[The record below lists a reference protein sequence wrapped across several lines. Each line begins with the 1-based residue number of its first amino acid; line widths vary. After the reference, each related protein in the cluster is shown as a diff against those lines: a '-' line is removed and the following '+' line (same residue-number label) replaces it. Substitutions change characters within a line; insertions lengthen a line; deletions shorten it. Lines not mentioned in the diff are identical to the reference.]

1 MKISKKKKK
10 QKNKGKC
17 IGIKQRPDTKQI
29 INSIMSK
36 RRKKEKKEKKPFNIE
51 VKNVNII
58 TEEKQPDFKNTTSL
72 IWNGLNREINI
83 SDEEIAYTDG
93 ENKLQLW
100 EKYNVKVPIQYECT
114 MIVSILL
121 QLNTLLL
128 NLIMPIINILLIN
141 RKINRLNN
149 YRNIKLHTL
158 NFIKI
163 IIISHIIINQVD
175 TSRLYHLIKLQ
186 SYMKIFALINF
197 LQMIEKLTST
207 IMVDITT
214 EQKTTEYT
222 KKKNNM
228 ILDFFIQLPI
238 LFLNSLVIIMQ
249 AITFNVIINSKGNS
263 KLNTLLITISFNK
276 LKSSTFK
283 RFNGSSLFQVILQ
296 DGNDRFQLNVALFI
310 VLIKNYFHFNKI
322 LILILVTTA
331 TDWIQQIFIV
341 RYNNIN
347 IEVYNT
353 YKEVMMQDYLKNGI
367 IKRFG
372 MPVDGHIVGCIV
384 LLYRRNISL
393 QSWGLFV
400 VLFLVSKVVCLYL
413 LERLL
418 HVYKGTNMK
427 GIDKDTTRFIK
438 GLPKDTDVSVESMSK
453 VIRYEMNGKKIF

>member
-1 MKISKKKKK
+1 
-10 QKNKGKC
+10 
-17 IGIKQRPDTKQI
+17 
-29 INSIMSK
+29 MSK
-36 RRKKEKKEKKPFNIE
+36 RRKKENKEKKPVNIE

-58 TEEKQPDFKNTTSL
+58 TEEKQSYFKNTKSL
-72 IWNGLNREINI
+72 ILNGLHREINI
-83 SDEEIAYTDG
+83 SDEEIAYTD
-93 ENKLQLW
+93 EEKKLTFW
-100 EKYNVKVPIQYECT
+100 EKYNVKVPVQYECT
-114 MIVSILL
+114 MMVSILL

-128 NLIMPIINILLIN
+128 NLMMPIINILLIT
-141 RKINRLNN
+141 RKNNKRNN

-158 NFIKI
+158 NFMKI

-214 EQKTTEYT
+214 EQKNTEHS
-222 KKKNNM
+222 KRKDNM

-249 AITFNVIINSKGNS
+249 ALTFNVIINSKGSS

-331 TDWIQQIFIV
+331 TDWIQQMFIV

-347 IEVYNT
+347 IDVYKT
-353 YKEVMMQDYLKNGI
+353 YKEVLMQDYLKNGV

-393 QSWGLFV
+393 QSWGLFI
-400 VLFLVSKVVCLYL
+400 VLFLVAKVVCLYI

-418 HVYKGTNMK
+418 HVYECTDVK
-427 GIDKDTTRFIK
+427 GIDKNTTRFIK
-438 GLPKDTDVSVESMSK
+438 GLPKETDVSVESMSK

>member
-1 MKISKKKKK
+1 MNTY
-10 QKNKGKC
+10 QKNTSP
-17 IGIKQRPDTKQI
+17 I
-29 INSIMSK
+29 SVMSK
-36 RRKKEKKEKKPFNIE
+36 RRKKENKEKKPVDIE

-58 TEEKQPDFKNTTSL
+58 TEEKQSSFKNTTSL
-72 IWNGLNREINI
+72 ILNGFHREINT
-83 SDEEIAYTDG
+83 SDEEIAYTD
-93 ENKLQLW
+93 EEKKLTLW
-100 EKYNVKVPIQYECT
+100 EKYNVKVFVQYEYT
-114 MIVSILL
+114 MIISILL

-128 NLIMPIINILLIN
+128 NLMMPIVNILLIK
-141 RKINRLNN
+141 RKRNKLNN
-149 YRNIKLHTL
+149 YRNLKLHIL
-158 NFIKI
+158 NFMKI

-207 IMVDITT
+207 ILVDITT
-214 EQKTTEYT
+214 EQKNTE
-222 KKKNNM
+222 KSKGKNNI

-249 AITFNVIINSKGNS
+249 ALTYNVIINSKGNS

-322 LILILVTTA
+322 LILILVTTT

-341 RYNNIN
+341 RYNNIE
-347 IEVYNT
+347 IDVYNT
-353 YKEVMMQDYLKNGI
+353 YKEVLMQDYLKNGI

-384 LLYRRNISL
+384 LLYRRNISFK
-393 QSWGLFV
+393 SWGLFMILFV
-400 VLFLVSKVVCLYL
+400 VTKVACLYILEKL
-413 LERLL
+413 LN
-418 HVYKGTNMK
+418 VYECTNVK
-427 GIDKDTTRFIK
+427 GIDKNITRFIR
-438 GLPKDTDVSVESMSK
+438 GLPKETDVSVESMSK
-453 VIRYEMNGKKIF
+453 VIRYQMNGKKIF